1 MFAETIA
8 IKVALSISHRKIKSS
23 SLRTKDKLVG

>member
-8 IKVALSISHRKIKSS
+8 IKDAVSISHRKIRSTSS
-23 SLRTKDKLVG
+23 HAKDKLVG